1 MLNAAK
7 ILNSREEQT
16 IQVNWNGFIGSA
28 PEGKS
33 KGSFEAK
40 PYLTN
45 IDDEISKLR
54 EINLPEI
61 NSFEDFR
68 TVERLSKDLGS
79 VARIALEFA
88 IIQSKTYKLFDG
100 RKLPRPLGN
109 VIGGGLHR
117 ENSTLE
123 FQEFL
128 VIDSKSRSFVKAAEN
143 NMNFY
148 NFIGEKL
155 GAKLDNFDGGRT
167 DEGAWSPYMNNEDVL
182 DLLSKYSK
190 KFGLRIGIDMAAS
203 SFFRNNLY
211 TYKDKELTKDEQI
224 DYVNS
229 LIKKYDLYYVED
241 PLHENDFLGFSHI
254 NKRALVVGDDLT
266 VTNMTRLKQALQLSS
281 VNAFI
286 VKPNQCGSLVEVRE
300 IADYAKG
307 LGVVPIISHRSGE
320 TMDTSISHLA
330 VGLEIPIIKCGIFG
344 KEREVKIKEL
354 INIEKEISSK

>member
-79 VARIALEFA
+79 IARIALEFA

-211 TYKDKELTKDEQI
+211 K
-224 DYVNS
+224 
-229 LIKKYDLYYVED
+229 
-241 PLHENDFLGFSHI
+241 PFI
-254 NKRALVVGDDLT
+254 NKRVK
-266 VTNMTRLKQALQLSS
+266 N
-281 VNAFI
+281 I
-286 VKPNQCGSLVEVRE
+286 V
-300 IADYAKG
+300 Y
-307 LGVVPIISHRSGE
+307 
-320 TMDTSISHLA
+320 
-330 VGLEIPIIKCGIFG
+330 F
-344 KEREVKIKEL
+344 
-354 INIEKEISSK
+354 